1 MRLRALALLCA
12 AALALAACASI
23 PDSGPVNEGDA
34 DVSPV
39 EPLVPIQEGP
49 NPGDDPQAIV
59 RGFLTASAGGV
70 ATDFSVAREFLTA
83 EAATEWDPTVQTL
96 VYDSGTVAPDWD
108 EPSRTVTYE
117 VPLASAI
124 DESGRRVDT
133 AGDEVARLEFTLAQ
147 DDDDQWRIA
156 RLDDGVLLT
165 QANFNRFFRPV
176 DLVYATADQSTIVP
190 DLRWLPDNNVAT
202 SAARELIEGPSTWLA
217 DAVVTGFPATA
228 ALAVE
233 SVLVAGGV
241 ATVDL
246 TPQSAGSVSERAL
259 AEEQM
264 RRTLTGLPSITDV
277 DVRIGGLPLASD
289 GSVTLATGPVPEET
303 AAAIVDGQLGMWDG
317 EDLFVGPLASG
328 GLGDG
333 SYGMA
338 LTYDGGTVAFVR
350 DGSSLVT
357 APSLSAEGTVLVEAT
372 SGLGEPTG
380 LLQVDTVHVGE
391 ALVSPSYDRH
401 GFLWTT
407 ERTGADGFVV
417 IAPDGSVVR
426 LDSEWLQTRS
436 VIGLAVSRDDARLA
450 VVSRSGGQ
458 PAVEVAAIIR
468 DADGVPLS
476 LGEPVT
482 AGAGVGAGVDV
493 EWVDDTTVGVLGEPA
508 EGTAS
513 TLWLVQVGGGTS
525 AIPSVRDAVD
535 MAVRSGESSVLVV
548 AADGTVEE
556 RSGTSW
562 APVTQGV
569 AELAYAG

>member
-1 MRLRALALLCA
+1 MRLRSLALAA
-12 AALALAACASI
+12 AALLSLAACASI

-49 NPGDDPQAIV
+49 NSGDSPEAIV

-70 ATDFSVAREFLTA
+70 ATDFSVAREFLTQ
-83 EAATEWDPTVQTL
+83 EAAAEWDPTAQTL
-96 VYDSGTVAPDWD
+96 VYDSGAATPDWN

-117 VPLASAI
+117 VPLASAV
-124 DESGRRVDT
+124 DSSGRRVDG
-133 AGDEVARLEFTLAQ
+133 AGDEVTQLEFTLAQ
-147 DDDDQWRIA
+147 DEDDQWRIA

-176 DLVYATADQSTIVP
+176 DLVFATADQTTIVP
-190 DLRWLPDNNVAT
+190 ELRWLPDNNIAT
-202 SAARELIEGPSTWLA
+202 AAARELIEGPSTWLA

-233 SVLVAGGV
+233 SVLVTGGV

-246 TPQSAGSVSERAL
+246 TPQSAGSVSDRAL

-264 RRTLTGLPSITDV
+264 RQTLTGLPSVTDV
-277 DVRIGGLPLASD
+277 DVRIGGLPLAGD
-289 GSVTLATGPVPEET
+289 GSVTLAAGPVPDET
-303 AAAIVDGQLGMWDG
+303 AAAIVDGKLGTWDG
-317 EDLFVGPLASG
+317 EQLFVGPLASG
-328 GLGDG
+328 GLGEG
-333 SYGMA
+333 SYGVAM
-338 LTYDGGTVAFVR
+338 TYDDSTVAYVRGGTA
-350 DGSSLVT
+350 LVET
-357 APSLSAEGTVLVEAT
+357 PSLTAEGAVLVEVT
-372 SGLGEPTG
+372 DGLGEPTG
-380 LLQVDTVHVGE
+380 LREGQTLYTGD

-407 ERTGADGFVV
+407 ERNNAAGLVV
-417 IAPDGSVVR
+417 VGPDGSVST
-426 LDSEWLQTRS
+426 LDSAWLQTRS
-436 VIGLAVSRDDARLA
+436 VIGLAVSRDGARLA
-450 VVSRSGGQ
+450 VISRSGGQ
-458 PAVEVAAIIR
+458 PAVEVAAIVR

-476 LGEPVT
+476 VGEPVT

-493 EWVDDTTVGVLGEPA
+493 EWVDSTTVGVLGERT

-525 AIPSVRDAVD
+525 GIPSVRNAVD
-535 MAVRSGESSVLVV
+535 MAVRSGETSVLVV
-548 AADGTVEE
+548 AEDGSVEE

-562 APVTQGV
+562 APVTQRV
-569 AELAYAG
+569 LEIAYSG